1 VDVCT
6 DVPCGCVH
14 TCMRVWTCTWRYT
27 KKPEFGVRCLH
38 NCSPSF
44 FFLFFLNFHC
54 PEVEVVFCFLFKTYS
69 FLFDGRCLHV
79 CTRSVHEGQNRMLE
93 PPGPEITNCDP
104 PRMWE
109 LGIELGSSGKNQ
121 PVLLTIEPSHFISSH
136 LSFLHL
142 IFLRPGAPPW
152 PWCSLT
158 ASAGHHNPLFPQH
171 WDYRYPTPHLVLN
184 VGSGGLN
191 LGPQTCA
198 IVTIQNKPSSPRA
211 SCMQF

>member
-1 VDVCT
+1 MSRVGVCT
-6 DVPCGCVH
+6 RACGCEHVH
-14 TCMRVWTCTWRYT
+14 DGTQRSQSLVS
-27 KKPEFGVRCLH
+27 GVFTIALH
-38 NCSPSF
+38 LF

-142 IFLRPGAPPW
+142 IFLRPGAPP
-152 PWCSLT
+152 
-158 ASAGHHNPLFPQH
+158 
-171 WDYRYPTPHLVLN
+171 
-184 VGSGGLN
+184 
-191 LGPQTCA
+191 
-198 IVTIQNKPSSPRA
+198 
-211 SCMQF
+211 